1 MAIVAKKKASA
12 LILKVENGLSPS
24 GMTMYTNRTISDVN
38 PEVTNENLYAAANK
52 LAELVPNALGS
63 IMRRD
68 MADIVEQ

>member
-24 GMTMYTNRTISDVN
+24 GMTMYANRTISDIN
-38 PEVTNENLYAAANK
+38 PDATHENLYAVGNK
-52 LAELVPNALGS
+52 LAELVPNALSS